1 MTMIPPFR
9 GLDFKADDDDELIG
23 RSQKGSRV
31 LFFRLQKRR
40 ALLSIDDLLRFGERS
55 VGGGGGSLTRRK
67 KDRFAR
73 RCDDAFCWNAP
84 NNKLSFLFFFL
95 PRRIFIGAQRKKER
109 KSSWFWSPTLANYF
123 LDRRRLKRERK
134 CKAPKIH

>member
-1 MTMIPPFR
+1 MTFC
-9 GLDFKADDDDELIG
+9 A
-23 RSQKGSRV
+23 
-31 LFFRLQKRR
+31 R
-40 ALLSIDDLLRFGERS
+40 AKKKTGPTFFGERS
-55 VGGGGGSLTRRK
+55 VVGGGSLARRK

-95 PRRIFIGAQRKKER
+95 PRRIFIGVLLVAVWRIISLTDDASNER
-109 KSSWFWSPTLANYF
+109 K
-123 LDRRRLKRERK
+123 RK